1 MKAMINS
8 LIIAFSMYS
17 KIPMPKVDWT
27 KENMKYVMCFFP
39 LIGVV
44 LGGCVYLWGY
54 LESVIP
60 MSQVFLT
67 AVMVLIPLIVTGGI
81 HLDGLLD
88 TADALSSYQTK
99 ERKLEILKDPHA
111 GAFAIITCVG
121 YFLLAFGIWYDVTPR
136 ALAVLA
142 VGFVLSRAL
151 SGLAI
156 VTFPLAKNSG
166 LVTMFSNEAKKQVT
180 RISMFL
186 YIIFCAALMLWI
198 DWKLGLICIIS
209 AFVVFSYYRYMSY
222 KQFGGITGDLAGFF
236 LQVCEL
242 VMAICVIVGGIVC
255 G

>member
-1 MKAMINS
+1 MKAIINS

-44 LGGCVYLWGY
+44 LGGCVYLWGS

-67 AVMVLIPLIVTGGI
+67 VVMVLIPVIVTGGI

-142 VGFVLSRAL
+142 FGFVLSRAL

-180 RISMFL
+180 RISMLL
-186 YIIFCAALMLWI
+186 YIFLCAALMLWI
-198 DWKLGLICIIS
+198 DWKLGLICIFS
-209 AFVVFSYYRYMSY
+209 ALVVFSYYRYMSY

-242 VMAICVIVGGIVC
+242 VMAICVIVGGVVC